1 MVEKTPENYKDIAE
15 LAAEMQNKYN
25 KGENIT
31 DEELKKLAD
40 IAGISVEEALKAFE
54 EGRKE
59 ALLAEAEPEE
69 PEMTEEESEAYFK
82 ERNKYYTKLAQDP
95 NLTKEQAQEIADFY
109 SLTLEEVWD
118 ENREHKTK
126 SNIKDT
132 ASTVVKEEVE
142 RSICRRVIR
151 FIRRLFRG

>member
-1 MVEKTPENYKDIAE
+1 MRHYVGSFGYISRSGTRSWCRSKSRTSGGSPSESLSCSKTSILTKS
-15 LAAEMQNKYN
+15 LSK
-25 KGENIT
+25 
-31 DEELKKLAD
+31 
-40 IAGISVEEALKAFE
+40 
-54 EGRKE
+54 GRKE